1 VNTVEEIANR
11 LKTIKSAV
19 IFTHMR
25 PDGDTLGSG
34 IALSRAL
41 TLLKIPNQVVNDGEI
56 PPKFCFLEGAEEILK
71 KPTIDAEAYIC
82 VDSSDEARL
91 GYLADVYLAG
101 AKKKITFN
109 LDHHI
114 SNTRYAKYNYVK
126 ERSANCENIAEI
138 ISAMGVAY
146 DRKIANALM
155 TGLITDSG
163 NFSHKDVNGD
173 TFRAASAA
181 ADAGADVDLITYHT
195 FRKQTR
201 ARAEL
206 YASVI
211 SRLRYFLDGRLA
223 AAVIPLDELKRTG
236 ATAADTE
243 GFVDFALG
251 VDTVEVSASL
261 LEVKGKQ
268 YKVSLRSKGKANV
281 NEVAAFY
288 GGGGHVLASGCMI
301 FGELEEV
308 LDKLRYTVSQQLGD
322 R

>member
-1 VNTVEEIANR
+1 
-11 LKTIKSAV
+11 
-19 IFTHMR
+19 
-25 PDGDTLGSG
+25 
-34 IALSRAL
+34 
-41 TLLKIPNQVVNDGEI
+41 
-56 PPKFCFLEGAEEILK
+56 
-71 KPTIDAEAYIC
+71 
-82 VDSSDEARL
+82 
-91 GYLADVYLAG
+91 
-101 AKKKITFN
+101 
-109 LDHHI
+109 
-114 SNTRYAKYNYVK
+114 
-126 ERSANCENIAEI
+126 
-138 ISAMGVAY
+138 MGVAY